1 MITKETLVK
10 ELKDFPEYFT
20 INELLERLI
29 LIEKMER
36 KSIKLNKKSKIP
48 IAEVDQEIERWFK
61 Y

>member
-1 MITKETLVK
+1 MITKETLVN

-29 LIEKMER
+29 LIEKMKR
-36 KSIKLNKKSKIP
+36 KSMKLNKKSKIP
-48 IAEVDQEIERWFK
+48 IAEVDQEVERWFK